1 MSKQSRNVYDMN
13 KKRHEPISNSQLLF
27 LIAIGIFMLLYCAGI
42 IFFGKDGFLKPQT
55 FLTMLNNNAA
65 LIIVACGLTIVMI
78 TGGIDIS
85 VGAVI
90 ALVSIVCAKLLDQG
104 GSIAASILI
113 AVGIGLAFGLFQGF
127 LISYL
132 NIQPFIITLA
142 GMFLARGL
150 VTVVSKEGISLTA
163 DRAPEFMKLKDFR
176 IEIDA
181 LGYEEIKKLGGR
193 VFNPGKLEV
202 TVIVAVIVLLLVAFM
217 LKRTRLGRH
226 FYAIGG
232 NQQSALMLGCNVK
245 LIRYHAYIIS
255 GLLAGIAGFI
265 NLMHKGAGNP
275 TMAAGME
282 MDAIASSII
291 GGTMLSGGVGNVF
304 GTLFGVLNLST
315 IKNIVQVSGISN
327 GGKEWWQNI
336 TTGGMLCIFIVMQ
349 SIILFVRGRKKMK
362 KNENAAAAVKE

>member
-1 MSKQSRNVYDMN
+1 MSAANNSSSRAG
-13 KKRHEPISNSQLLF
+13 RIRREPIANSQLLF
-27 LIAIGIFMLLYCAGI
+27 LIAIGIFLLLYTAGI
-42 IFFGKDGFLKPQT
+42 IFFGGDGFLKPQT

-65 LIIVACGLTIVMI
+65 LIIVACGLTVVMI

-90 ALVSIVCAKLLDQG
+90 ALVSICCAKYLDARG
-104 GSIAASILI
+104 DI
-113 AVGIGLAFGLFQGF
+113 AVAILMSLGIGLAFGLFQGF
-127 LISYL
+127 LISFL
-132 NIQPFIITLA
+132 DIQPFIITLA

-163 DRAPEFMKLKDFR
+163 ETAPEFMKLKDFR

-181 LGYEEIKKLGGR
+181 FGFEEVKKLGGR
-193 VFNPGKLEV
+193 VFTPGKLEV
-202 TVIVAVIVLLLVAFM
+202 TVIVAAIVLIVIALM

-245 LIRYHAYIIS
+245 MTRFWAYVIS
-255 GLLAGIAGFI
+255 GVLAGIAGFV

-291 GGTMLSGGVGNVF
+291 GGTMLSGGVGNVL

-327 GGKEWWQNI
+327 GGREWWQNI

-349 SIILFVRGRKKMK
+349 SIILFARGSARTKKRG
-362 KNENAAAAVKE
+362 EAPAKE

>member
-1 MSKQSRNVYDMN
+1 MKKNEN
-13 KKRHEPISNSQLLF
+13 APALKKRFSREPIANSQLLF
-27 LIAIGIFMLLYCAGI
+27 LIAVGIFILLYGAGI
-42 IFFGKDGFLKPQT
+42 LFFGKDGFLKPQT

-90 ALVSIVCAKLLDQG
+90 ALCSIVGAKYLNNG
-104 GSIAASILI
+104 GSIGISILLS
-113 AVGIGLAFGLFQGF
+113 VGIGLAFGIFQGF

-132 NIQPFIITLA
+132 DIQPFIITLA

-150 VTVVSKEGISLTA
+150 VTVVSKEGISLSQATA
-163 DRAPEFMKLKDFR
+163 PGFMKLKDYR

-181 LGYEEIKKLGGR
+181 LGYEEVKRLGGKI
-193 VFNPGKLEV
+193 FTPGKLEV
-202 TVIVAVIVLLLVAFM
+202 TVIAALVILLIIALT
-217 LKRTRLGRH
+217 LKKTRLGRH

-232 NQQSALMLGCNVK
+232 NPQSALMLGCNVR
-245 LIRYHAYIIS
+245 LTRYHAYIIS
-255 GLLAGIAGFI
+255 GLLAGIAGFV

-282 MDAIASSII
+282 MDAIAASII
-291 GGTMLSGGVGNVF
+291 GGTMLSGGVGNVL

-349 SIILFVRGRKKMK
+349 SIILFVRGKKSRRKKP
-362 KNENAAAAVKE
+362 AVQVK

>member
-1 MSKQSRNVYDMN
+1 MSNLSNSAPRNRKSM
-13 KKRHEPISNSQLLF
+13 REPIANSQLLF
-27 LIAIGIFMLLYCAGI
+27 LIAVGIFVLLYGAGI
-42 IFFGKDGFLKPQT
+42 IFFGNDGFYKPQT
-55 FLTMLNNNAA
+55 FLSMLNNNAA

-90 ALVSIVCAKLLDQG
+90 ALVSIVCAKYLENG
-104 GSIAASILI
+104 GDIATSILLSL
-113 AVGIGLAFGLFQGF
+113 GIGLAFGIFQGF

-132 NIQPFIITLA
+132 DIQPFIITLA

-150 VTVVSKEGISLTA
+150 VTVVSKEGISLSA
-163 DRAPEFMKLKDFR
+163 AAAPEFMKLKDFR

-181 LGYEEIKKLGGR
+181 LGYEEVKKLGGKI
-193 VFNPGKLEV
+193 FTPGKLEV
-202 TVIVAVIVLLLVAFM
+202 TVIVALIILVIVALM
-217 LKRTRLGRH
+217 LKKTRLGRH

-245 LIRYHAYIIS
+245 LVRFHAYIIS
-255 GLLAGIAGFI
+255 GLLAGIAGFV

-291 GGTMLSGGVGNVF
+291 GGTMLSGGVGNVL

-349 SIILFVRGRKKMK
+349 SIILFVRGKKGTK
-362 KNENAAAAVKE
+362 KEKLVLEKVRE

>member
-1 MSKQSRNVYDMN
+1 MTKTISGGNRGKTQR
-13 KKRHEPISNSQLLF
+13 EPIANSQLLF
-27 LIAIGIFMLLYCAGI
+27 IIAVAIFVLLYCVAI
-42 IFFGKDGFLKPQT
+42 IFFGNKGFLKPQT
-55 FLTMLNNNAA
+55 LLTMFNENAA

-90 ALVSIVCAKLLDQG
+90 ALVSISGAKYLQNG
-104 GSIAASILI
+104 GEIWVSVLMAL
-113 AVGIGLAFGLFQGF
+113 GIGLAFGIFQGF

-132 NIQPFIITLA
+132 KIQPFIITLA

-150 VTVVSKEGISLTA
+150 VTVVSKEGISLTSEA
-163 DRAPEFMKLKDFR
+163 APAFIKLKDFR
-176 IEIDA
+176 ISIDA
-181 LGYEEIKKLGGR
+181 LGSTDIKGLTKKV
-193 VFNPGKLEV
+193 VFTPGTLEV
-202 TVIVAVIVLLLVAFM
+202 TVIVALIILLAVALM
-217 LKRTRLGRH
+217 LKKTRLGRH
-226 FYAIGG
+226 FYAVGG
-232 NQQSALMLGCNVK
+232 NPQSALMLGCNVQ
-245 LIRYHAYIIS
+245 RVRFHAYIIS
-255 GLLAGIAGFI
+255 GLLAGIAGYV

-349 SIILFVRGRKKMK
+349 SIILFARGKSSKKK
-362 KNENAAAAVKE
+362 AENKPLKN